1 MQGRQSSQYTSSDP
15 LLYAHT
21 LFNRSGSFLFKLLFF
36 LFRSWEAWLGMA
48 GQDVT
53 LPIMSTPKSDC
64 ICASKALHL
73 PWSSYN
79 LQQGLP
85 GKAAHV
91 CARLCR
97 NVCVCV
103 CMLLFMGGAFVY
115 ASWTYARQ
123 IIRLTAAYDLKQILI
138 PKNRRRKKVLMLNT
152 IHWIN
157 LKGKNK
163 QSFITT

>member
-53 LPIMSTPKSDC
+53 LPIMSTPNQTASVQAKLFTCHDHLITCSRDFQVRQRMGVPG
-64 ICASKALHL
+64 CAEMCV
-73 PWSSYN
+73 Y
-79 LQQGLP
+79 
-85 GKAAHV
+85 
-91 CARLCR
+91 
-97 NVCVCV
+97 VCVYATVYGRC
-103 CMLLFMGGAFVY
+103 FVY

-123 IIRLTAAYDLKQILI
+123 IIRLTAVYDLKQIWI

-163 QSFITT
+163 RNFITT